1 MGRRTLPF
9 ALAAVIAAFA
19 LSILNMG
26 IGSMGISSLHPI
38 VEDDHHFVKSLEGFA
53 DKKNKASF
61 PGRQRQD
68 KGMGQQPR
76 PLPPP
81 PPPLPISPP
90 PPPASQP
97 ATVTAFP
104 REPFPRPPLD
114 SIIQGWNITGD
125 PSWLLN
131 FAVLGFPKC
140 GTSTIMHHLS
150 NHSQIQMFVD
160 ERCELASNQEVPL
173 IRDLYNKLPA
183 GDYVR
188 GIKCPMDLENTK
200 LSMRNYQRV
209 FPKANYIVGI
219 RHPVL
224 WFESF
229 YNFRVHNRV
238 PMKPADELIGRCGKT
253 SRGVCTFRGNFHL
266 FLSNLGKTNMSD
278 PNEIQ
283 YIGPKIRRSRDPL
296 ETKTQKVFLYDVRQ
310 LSDPDPGREV
320 QLLTDLQSFLGLQEP
335 ISSMIWFKPGK
346 KHDEK
351 IMEHVNEQK
360 INICDEKYTIL
371 RDVLMEQSVNAS
383 KWISNYFVHAPD
395 VFVSSKE
402 HFSNV
407 LMKSWERDPC
417 LDRVS
422 KAIS

>member
-1 MGRRTLPF
+1 
-9 ALAAVIAAFA
+9 
-19 LSILNMG
+19 
-26 IGSMGISSLHPI
+26 
-38 VEDDHHFVKSLEGFA
+38 
-53 DKKNKASF
+53 
-61 PGRQRQD
+61 
-68 KGMGQQPR
+68 
-76 PLPPP
+76 
-81 PPPLPISPP
+81 
-90 PPPASQP
+90 
-97 ATVTAFP
+97 
-104 REPFPRPPLD
+104 
-114 SIIQGWNITGD
+114 
-125 PSWLLN
+125 
-131 FAVLGFPKC
+131 
-140 GTSTIMHHLS
+140 
-150 NHSQIQMFVD
+150 MFVD
-160 ERCELASNQEVPL
+160 ERCEMASNQEVPL

-209 FPKANYIVGI
+209 FPRANYIVGI

-283 YIGPKIRRSRDPL
+283 YIGPKIRRSRDAL
-296 ETKTQKVFLYDVRQ
+296 ETKTQKVFLYEVRQ
-310 LSDPDPGREV
+310 LSDPDPEREV
-320 QLLTDLQSFLGLQEP
+320 QLLSDLQSFLGLQEP

-346 KHDEK
+346 KHADS
-351 IMEHVNEQK
+351 IMEHVNERK
-360 INICDEKYTIL
+360 INICDEKYNNL
-371 RDVLMEQSVNAS
+371 REVLMEQSVNAS
-383 KWISNYFVHAPD
+383 TWISQYFVHAPD

-402 HFSNV
+402 HFANV
-407 LMKSWERDPC
+407 LMKSWLRDPC

-422 KAIS
+422 SKSIS